1 MATSNAEPPLVT
13 VTNPV
18 TYLRRW
24 WSKVMG
30 KEGIDLSFK
39 IHPITAVLMVAVTA
53 TIGFGAGRISV
64 PDGIKIPFFEF
75 GDVPSAKP
83 TPSAEAVWKETAFT
97 GKLQYSKTENRYFLV
112 TTSSEAITLNILGN
126 LDLSSLVDKR
136 IFVVGDYS
144 KSLRILEV
152 TDAKDLEILSKTPI
166 PIPTFEVTPTPS
178 LIPTPVPSEPSTS
191 ATPIVTDTIETE

>member
-83 TPSAEAVWKETAFT
+83 TPSAEAVWKETGFT
-97 GKLQYSKTENRYFLV
+97 GKLQFSEKEQRFFLL
-112 TTSSEAITLNILGN
+112 TTSSEAIVLSVPQN
-126 LDLSSLVDKR
+126 LDLTSLVGKR
-136 IFVVGDYS
+136 IFAIGEYN
-144 KSLRILEV
+144 KAQRLLKV
-152 TDAKDLEILSKTPI
+152 TDAKDLEVLSKTPQ
-166 PIPTFEVTPTPS
+166 PIPTLVPTIEPTSTPIST
-178 LIPTPVPSEPSTS
+178 TS
-191 ATPIVTDTIETE
+191 ATPIVTDTIET

>member
-64 PDGIKIPFFEF
+64 PDDIKIPFFEF

-83 TPSAEAVWKETAFT
+83 TSSAEAVWKETAFT
-97 GKLQYSKTENRYFLV
+97 GKLQFSDAEDKFFLV
-112 TTSSEAITLNILGN
+112 TTSSEAITLDVSGN
-126 LDLSSLVDKR
+126 LDLQSLIGKR
-136 IFVVGDYS
+136 IFAVGKYN
-144 KSLRILEV
+144 KAERLLKV
-152 TDAKDLEILSKTPI
+152 TDAKDLEVLSKTPI
-166 PIPTFEVTPTPS
+166 PIPTLVETATPTPE
-178 LIPTPVPSEPSTS
+178 PSELPTS
-191 ATPIVTDTIETE
+191 ETPTVIDTIKAE